1 MARFRDEDI
10 QEVRERTDLVK
21 VVGQYLTLKRAGH
34 DSMVGLCPF
43 HPEKT
48 PSFSVSP
55 SKQVYYC
62 FGCGEG
68 GDAVKFL
75 SRVESL
81 TFPEAIERLAH
92 EAGVQLRLEAES
104 PADRRAASRRQSL
117 HRANAEAARLYHRTL
132 MEGREGAE
140 ARQYLSSR
148 GIDRAAAEEFEI
160 GYAPMYS
167 DFLLRRLSSNFSP
180 EILVEAGLASKD
192 GSGTVRDRFRGRIT
206 FPIHDLAGQAVAFGA
221 RLLAGE
227 GAKYVNSAESPVYRK
242 GRVLYNLHRARVGI
256 TRSGRAFVVEGYTD
270 VIALARGGL
279 PTAVAT
285 CGTALGEDH
294 YTLLSRF
301 AQEVILT
308 FDADEAGARAAE
320 RAHAFHERFP
330 VRTRVLVLPEGL
342 DPADFVKQR
351 GAEEFR
357 ALAERAVPLV
367 EYMIERAISGH
378 DLSSVE
384 GRAGAVR
391 AGLPIVAGLADE
403 VRRQEYAGLLA
414 DRAGVAASS
423 VLVELERL
431 GTTAPAEREPRR
443 APGRRAAGGEGN
455 GRRASGESE
464 VDGGEGVLSAG
475 PGRTPQQRVEWD
487 MLKLLAQSAEA
498 FTASAGQL
506 TDEHFERAGHR
517 RLLHLLRDAGG
528 DVRGLVASEEDP
540 KVAGLLAALATEP
553 LDVPSTAESARRVWA
568 RLEDFRLK
576 RRIEEVRRRL
586 QKLNPIRE
594 AEDYDRLFG
603 ELAELTGAWRRVR
616 ELA

>member
-1 MARFRDEDI
+1 LARFRDEDI
-10 QEVRERTDLVK
+10 QAVRERTDLVK
-21 VVGQYLTLKRAGH
+21 VVGQYLTLKKAGH

-75 SRVESL
+75 TRVESL

-92 EAGVQLRLEAES
+92 DAGIQLRLEAES
-104 PADRRAASRRQSL
+104 QADRRAASRRQSL
-117 HRANAEAARLYHRTL
+117 HRANAEAAGLYHRLL
-132 MEGREGAE
+132 MDGKEGAE

-160 GYAPMYS
+160 GYSPMYS
-167 DFLLRRLSSNFSP
+167 DFLLRRLSPNFSP
-180 EILVEAGLASKD
+180 DLLVEAGLASKD

-206 FPIHDLAGQAVAFGA
+206 FPIHDLAGQAVAFGG

-242 GRVLYNLHRARVGI
+242 GRVLYNLHRARVGV

-294 YTLLSRF
+294 YALLSRF
-301 AQEVILT
+301 AQEVVLT

-320 RAHAFHERFP
+320 RAYAFHEKYP

-351 GAEEFR
+351 GAEEFH

-367 EYMIERAISGH
+367 EYMIGRAVTGH
-378 DLSSVE
+378 DLSGVE

-391 AGLPIVAGLADE
+391 AGLPIVAGLTDE
-403 VRRQEYAGLLA
+403 VRRQEYAALLA

-423 VLVELERL
+423 VLVELERI
-431 GTTAPAEREPRR
+431 GITAPAEPESRR
-443 APGRRAAGGEGN
+443 RPG
-455 GRRASGESE
+455 RASGP
-464 VDGGEGVLSAG
+464 DGGNAGRTTAPGGDGGVLSAG

-487 MLKLLAQSAEA
+487 MLKLLARSEEA
-498 FTASAGQL
+498 FVGTADRL

-517 RLLHLLRDAGG
+517 RLLHLLRDARG
-528 DVRGLVASEEDP
+528 DVRALVSNEDEDP
-540 KVAGLLAALATEP
+540 KLAGLLAALATEP
-553 LDVPSTAESARRVWA
+553 LDVPSTADSARKVWA

-603 ELAELTGAWRRVR
+603 ELADLTGAWRRVR
-616 ELA
+616 ELV